1 MKFNTELLKAIP
13 ASMGKDVEL
22 TYRDGTKITGFIQ
35 GAFSDPDGLI
45 VHKHKWPKGE
55 DPSIRI
61 SCNELRAVKI
71 ESDLYQ

>member
-1 MKFNTELLKAIP
+1 MKLISELLKAIP

-22 TYRDGTKITGFIQ
+22 TFRDGTKLTGFIQ

-45 VHKHKWPKGE
+45 IHKHRWPKGE
-55 DPSIRI
+55 DPMIRI
-61 SCNELRAVKI
+61 SLKDLKEVKI

>member
-1 MKFNTELLKAIP
+1 MKFNPELLKAIP

-45 VHKHKWPKGE
+45 IHKHKWSKEE
-55 DPSIRI
+55 DPMIRI
-61 SCNELRAVKI
+61 SCKELREVKI